1 MIGLITLLVGSVISE
16 AATVSRSG
24 LLVVSSVTSGLGAS
38 LQVGDIFLYTLSFN
52 DAAIDMDPDPDYAEF
67 NGALTSFTI
76 IPQTVRAGI
85 WAPTQS
91 MGGGNIYAENGAQ
104 QSWYFDVAPAPA
116 FGPSANGYDAVMFA
130 MGFGGLPANGD
141 TGGGQTLG
149 QVTANLLNYVSPSNH
164 NYAEL
169 SFESGL
175 DSQLATFEL
184 TTFHAPEPARA
195 MFILLGLCATI
206 FSRKRR

>member
-1 MIGLITLLVGSVISE
+1 MVLLAGSVMCP
-16 AATVSRSG
+16 AATVARSG
-24 LLVVSSVTSGLGAS
+24 LLIVSSVTSGLGAS
-38 LQVGDIFLYTLSFN
+38 LQVGDVFTYTLSF
-52 DAAIDMDPDPDYAEF
+52 DDTAIDIDSDPDYAQF

-76 IPQTVRAGI
+76 IPQTVRSGI
-85 WAPTQS
+85 WAPTHS
-91 MGGGNIYAENGAQ
+91 MGGGNIYAENGAL
-104 QSWYFDVAPAPA
+104 QSWYFDVTPDP
-116 FGPSANGYDAVMFA
+116 GLSPSANGYAAVMFA

-149 QVTANLLNYVSPSNH
+149 QVTGNLLNYVSPSNY

-195 MFILLGLCATI
+195 MFIFLGVCATI